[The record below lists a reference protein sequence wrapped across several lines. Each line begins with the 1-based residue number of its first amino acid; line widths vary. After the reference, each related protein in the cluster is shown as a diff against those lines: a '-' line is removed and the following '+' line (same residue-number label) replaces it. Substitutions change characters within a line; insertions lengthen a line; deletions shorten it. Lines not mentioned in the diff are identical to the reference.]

1 MESAITLVS
10 SALLAVQ
17 EQIKSSQISVFCQK
31 ANFNFNLAISGS
43 TASSS
48 QLTQT
53 TATTSMT
60 TSAPSRYD
68 ILLKPADFYFFTIKN
83 KKKRQDMD
91 LIPKTRK
98 IKKLYCLWIYLV
110 NGDGFL
116 KNNNKVYIQQF
127 YFTIVNYSRVKNLVY
142 TPQYTLQHHIM
153 TVHTT

>member
-1 MESAITLVS
+1 
-10 SALLAVQ
+10 
-17 EQIKSSQISVFCQK
+17 
-31 ANFNFNLAISGS
+31 
-43 TASSS
+43 
-48 QLTQT
+48 
-53 TATTSMT
+53 
-60 TSAPSRYD
+60 
-68 ILLKPADFYFFTIKN
+68 
-83 KKKRQDMD
+83 MD